1 MVPLCRLNSARSV
14 GPLDVS
20 TLFDASNKEDRVTDW
35 FVSTVPKR
43 GSDRHPPSQAPT
55 LTPWG
60 YSMEDAVIIDKND
73 PIVSKVLPFN
83 GITIEH
89 IFAEKRIYCELIV

>member
-1 MVPLCRLNSARSV
+1 
-14 GPLDVS
+14 
-20 TLFDASNKEDRVTDW
+20 
-35 FVSTVPKR
+35 
-43 GSDRHPPSQAPT
+43 
-55 LTPWG
+55 
-60 YSMEDAVIIDKND
+60 MEDAVIIDKND